1 MLGAR
6 VPPQYAQAMKNYCI
20 VAKDRFTMT
29 VKGESI
35 QVFKD
40 ANPPVLVINAED
52 KRAVAAFALT
62 EVICVYEQE
71 AKP

>member
-1 MLGAR
+1 
-6 VPPQYAQAMKNYCI
+6 MKNFCI

-29 VKGESI
+29 VRGETM

-40 ANPPVLVINAED
+40 ATPPILVINADD

-71 AKP
+71 GKVASE

>member
-1 MLGAR
+1 
-6 VPPQYAQAMKNYCI
+6 MKTYCV

-29 VKGESI
+29 IKGDSM

-40 ANPPVLVINAED
+40 TNPPVLVINAND
-52 KRAVAAFALT
+52 ARTVAAFALT

-71 AKP
+71 TKA

>member
-1 MLGAR
+1 
-6 VPPQYAQAMKNYCI
+6 MKNYAI

-29 VKGESI
+29 VKGHSM

-52 KRAVAAFALT
+52 NRAVAAFALT

-71 AKP
+71 ARP